1 MWWNNV
7 VYLTYVLISAVE
19 GILAFPFGLSSS
31 AVKKETTITHQ
42 IHHKK
47 GQQGN
52 TLFLFPINNKPVA
65 ADGPVVEHL
74 VALGCQ
80 QD

>member
-31 AVKKETTITHQ
+31 TVKKETTITHQ

-47 GQQGN
+47 DN
-52 TLFLFPINNKPVA
+52 KVTLYFFS
-65 ADGPVVEHL
+65 
-74 VALGCQ
+74 Q
-80 QD
+80 

>member
-31 AVKKETTITHQ
+31 TVKKETTITHQ

-47 GQQGN
+47 R
-52 TLFLFPINNKPVA
+52 TTR
-65 ADGPVVEHL
+65 
-74 VALGCQ
+74 
-80 QD
+80 